1 MTVDLNP
8 SVTSSMRGIA
18 GTAEQSVATALT
30 DSTTLHRHIAEI
42 GIKPDDPYTPQSLP
56 PPEACEC

>member
-30 DSTTLHRHIAEI
+30 DSTRLHRQIAEI
-42 GIKPDDPYTPQSLP
+42 EIKPDDPYTPQSLP
-56 PPEACEC
+56 RGMSAKC

>member
-8 SVTSSMRGIA
+8 SVTSSMRGIV

-30 DSTTLHRHIAEI
+30 DSTRLHRHIAEI
-42 GIKPDDPYTPQSLP
+42 EIKPDDPYTPQSLP
-56 PPEACEC
+56 WDEPGRC